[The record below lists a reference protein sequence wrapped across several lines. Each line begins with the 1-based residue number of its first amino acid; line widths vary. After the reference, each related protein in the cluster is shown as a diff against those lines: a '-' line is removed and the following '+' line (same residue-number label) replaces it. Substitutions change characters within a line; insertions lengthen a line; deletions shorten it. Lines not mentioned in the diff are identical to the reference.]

1 MGLALIPGIGSLG
14 GIELIIAL
22 VIILLLFGAKR
33 IPELAR
39 GLGSGV
45 REFRQ
50 GTREGQLEDKKKE
63 EEKNEQDKKDEE
75 DEEDLASTEVKS
87 DDTVD
92 ASADASA
99 QPDASVETDSTEQ
112 KHR

>member
-14 GIELIIAL
+14 GTELIIAL

-75 DEEDLASTEVKS
+75 DLASTEVKS

>member
-14 GIELIIAL
+14 GTELIIAL

-75 DEEDLASTEVKS
+75 DLASTEVKS

-99 QPDASVETDSTEQ
+99 QPDASVETDSAEQ

>member
-1 MGLALIPGIGSLG
+1 MPGFGSLG
-14 GIELIIAL
+14 GTELIIAL

-50 GTREGQLEDKKKE
+50 GTREGEVEKKE
-63 EEKNEQDKKDEE
+63 EENKVEEQLEGSKDEE
-75 DEEDLASTEVKS
+75 EEAKLEEDSTIEAEK
-87 DDTVD
+87 
-92 ASADASA
+92 A
-99 QPDASVETDSTEQ
+99 EQ
-112 KHR
+112 KPS

>member
-1 MGLALIPGIGSLG
+1 MPGFGSLG
-14 GIELIIAL
+14 GTELIIAL

-50 GTREGQLEDKKKE
+50 GTREGEVEKKE
-63 EEKNEQDKKDEE
+63 EENKDEE
-75 DEEDLASTEVKS
+75 QLEGSKDEDEAKLEEDSTIEAEK
-87 DDTVD
+87 
-92 ASADASA
+92 A
-99 QPDASVETDSTEQ
+99 EQ
-112 KHR
+112 KRS